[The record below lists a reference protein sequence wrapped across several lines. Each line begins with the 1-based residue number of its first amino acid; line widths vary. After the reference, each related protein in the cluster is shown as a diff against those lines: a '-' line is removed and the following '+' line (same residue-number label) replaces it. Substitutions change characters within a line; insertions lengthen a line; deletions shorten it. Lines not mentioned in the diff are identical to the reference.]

1 MEIGALTGKKP
12 PQRWPINLLNFDRI
26 TMRTYH
32 KLSLSISLLA
42 LVGSAANMRA
52 ADRVTLRNGSELICD
67 HQQNLGGQVRL
78 YLTSSDENYLDVS
91 PGDVVSVK
99 TVQAENVATPG
110 TASQA
115 ITLSRSTPADI
126 PALLQK
132 AGAQHHLDPDLL
144 ASVVHAESDG
154 RTLAVSRAGARGL
167 MQLMPATAKDL
178 GVRDSFAAEQ
188 NIAGGTAYLDALLI
202 YYHEDIALALAAYNA
217 GPAAV
222 DRYHGI
228 PPYAETRRYVERVIH
243 DFNQRKLREARQQS
257 SHPPLLSM
265 AAIATATAK

>member
-1 MEIGALTGKKP
+1 MKTFHKFALYVG
-12 PQRWPINLLNFDRI
+12 
-26 TMRTYH
+26 
-32 KLSLSISLLA
+32 LA
-42 LVGSAANMRA
+42 VIFGSAATMRA
-52 ADRVTLRNGSELICD
+52 AERVTLRNGSALICD
-67 HQQNLGGQVRL
+67 HQQNLDGQVRL
-78 YLTSSDENYLDVS
+78 YLASSDENYLDVS
-91 PGDVVSVK
+91 AADILSVDI
-99 TVQAENVATPG
+99 VQAEDAATPG
-110 TASQA
+110 TSPQA
-115 ITLSRSTPADI
+115 AAPADI

-154 RTLAVSRAGARGL
+154 RTHAVSRAGARGL
-167 MQLMPATAKDL
+167 MQLMPGTAKDL

-243 DFNQRKLREARQQS
+243 DFNQRKLREARRQS

>member
-1 MEIGALTGKKP
+1 MAKIPGGTG
-12 PQRWPINLLNFDRI
+12 L
-26 TMRTYH
+26 
-32 KLSLSISLLA
+32 LSLAIMLACSSL
-42 LVGSAANMRA
+42 GHAAE
-52 ADRVTLRNGSELICD
+52 RVTLGDGSALVCD
-67 HQQNLGGQVRL
+67 HQKNLDGQVRL
-78 YLTSSDENYLDVS
+78 YLTPSEESYLDVAATDIVAVEFVRPQAAPTS
-91 PGDVVSVK
+91 PGELGVPQTQS
-99 TVQAENVATPG
+99 AA
-110 TASQA
+110 
-115 ITLSRSTPADI
+115 PADI
-126 PALLQK
+126 PALLHQ

-154 RTLAVSRAGARGL
+154 RIRAVSPAGARGL

-188 NIAGGTAYLDALLI
+188 NIAGGAAYLDALLM

-243 DFNQRKLREARQQS
+243 DFNQRKLREPRRRS
-257 SHPPLLSM
+257 NPPSWVSM
-265 AAIATATAK
+265 AAIATAPAN

>member
-1 MEIGALTGKKP
+1 MKIRARTVKRP
-12 PQRWPINLLNFDRI
+12 PQHWPSDLLNFGEIR
-26 TMRTYH
+26 MRTYY
-32 KLSLSISLLA
+32 KLASSIAMLS
-42 LVGSAANMRA
+42 LVGSAAALRA
-52 ADRVTLRNGSELICD
+52 AERVTLRNGSALICD
-67 HQQNLGGQVRL
+67 HQMDQDGQARL
-78 YLTSSDENYLDVS
+78 YLTSSDGSYLEVAAADIVSVETVQTEEAVS
-91 PGDVVSVK
+91 PAPS
-99 TVQAENVATPG
+99 ARA
-110 TASQA
+110 TASSQSA
-115 ITLSRSTPADI
+115 PADI

-154 RTLAVSRAGARGL
+154 QTHAVSHAGARGL
-167 MQLMPATAKDL
+167 MQLMPATAKHL

-202 YYHEDIALALAAYNA
+202 YYHDDIALALAAYNA

-243 DFNQRKLREARQQS
+243 DFNQRKLREVRQRFG
-257 SHPPLLSM
+257 PAPLLSM

>member
-1 MEIGALTGKKP
+1 M
-12 PQRWPINLLNFDRI
+12 R
-26 TMRTYH
+26 MRTYR
-32 KLSLSISLLA
+32 KLA
-42 LVGSAANMRA
+42 LFVALAAIVGSAAA
-52 ADRVTLRNGSELICD
+52 AHAAERVTLRNGSVLICD
-67 HQQNLGGQVRL
+67 HQKNLAGQVRL
-78 YLTSSDENYLDVS
+78 YLTSSDENYLDVEAPDIVS
-91 PGDVVSVK
+91 VENVRATDVVM
-99 TVQAENVATPG
+99 PG
-110 TASQA
+110 TMPQGSALPQA
-115 ITLSRSTPADI
+115 QSAVPADI
-126 PALLQK
+126 PALLQQ

-154 RTLAVSRAGARGL
+154 RIHAVSPVGARGL

-188 NIAGGTAYLDALLI
+188 NIAAGTAYLDALLM

-257 SHPPLLSM
+257 NHAAWVSI
-265 AAIATATAK
+265 AAIATTPAK